1 MEGGGVGGR
10 FRNRNLQNDRSSIY
24 LPLTAIDRFLFGQ
37 SHFTPQNIQNKETIV
52 SNNGLCGF
60 CPPSGATGAVPWPNF
75 QETSFADRLFVG
87 GDSLYWT
94 NEGNPNGGLNGKVNV
109 SGKSSKGIA
118 KKTKKGSC
126 ATLIKGQWTE
136 EEDRKLI
143 RLVKQFGVRNWAQ
156 IAEKLDGRVGKQ
168 CRERWHNHLR
178 PEIKKHSWSEEEER
192 ILVEAHAKVGNR
204 WAEIAKLIP
213 GRTENAI
220 KNHWNAT
227 KRRQN
232 SRRKHKQTE
241 NQTGKPKSSILQDYI
256 RSKDLKNASTSVTT
270 TTNTPSSSLSAD
282 PSSQINYFL
291 PELSESNTDD
301 GSPSSLL
308 AQTCNDDEL
317 SFIQNLFANKPKE
330 PLTDKAAM
338 ENPILEEANSF
349 NADPFNIDSL
359 SMDSW
364 GIYHGQNS
372 GGQLLKDGNGN
383 GNGFVCSSLN
393 PKLCTNCFQAAEDD
407 QTPTYN
413 HLHSDLYLSYLL
425 NEASSDPCSSSTEYG
440 YSSMNLDLEMDQTD
454 SPKGKKEM
462 D

>member
-1 MEGGGVGGR
+1 MEGGGFGGR
-10 FRNRNLQNDRSSIY
+10 FGNRNLKNDRSSIY
-24 LPLTAIDRFLFGQ
+24 PPLTATDRFL
-37 SHFTPQNIQNKETIV
+37 
-52 SNNGLCGF
+52 C
-60 CPPSGATGAVPWPNF
+60 AGAVPWPNF
-75 QETSFADRLFVG
+75 QDTSFADGLFVG

-94 NEGNPNGGLNGKVNV
+94 FEGNPIGGLNGKVNA

-118 KKTKKGSC
+118 KKTKKGSS

-136 EEDRKLI
+136 EDDRKLI

-156 IAEKLDGRVGKQ
+156 IAEKLHGRVGKQ

-178 PEIKKHSWSEEEER
+178 PDIKKDSWSEEEES
-192 ILVEAHAKVGNR
+192 ILVEAH
-204 WAEIAKLIP
+204 
-213 GRTENAI
+213 
-220 KNHWNAT
+220 T
-227 KRRQN
+227 K
-232 SRRKHKQTE
+232 KTKPE
-241 NQTGKPKSSILQDYI
+241 KPKSSILQDYI
-256 RSKDLKNASTSVTT
+256 RSKDLKNATTSVTT
-270 TTNTPSSSLSAD
+270 TTNTPSSSSLSAD

-301 GSPSSLL
+301 DSPSSLL

-317 SFIQNLFANKPKE
+317 LFIQNLFANKPKE

-338 ENPILEEANSF
+338 ENPILKANSF

-364 GIYHGQNS
+364 GIYQNS

-383 GNGFVCSSLN
+383 ENGFVCSSLN
-393 PKLCTNCFQAAEDD
+393 PKLCTNCLQAEEDD

-425 NEASSDPCSSSTEYG
+425 NEASSDPCSCSTEYG
-440 YSSMNLDLEMDQTD
+440 YSSMINLDLEMDQTD

-462 D
+462 DLIEMICSSQFSQGSNKM